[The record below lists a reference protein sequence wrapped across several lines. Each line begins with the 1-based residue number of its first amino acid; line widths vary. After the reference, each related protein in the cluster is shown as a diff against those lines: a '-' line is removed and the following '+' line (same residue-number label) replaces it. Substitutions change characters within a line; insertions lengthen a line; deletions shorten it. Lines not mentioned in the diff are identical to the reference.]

1 MAVIGLDCSIEL
13 VLAVAGA
20 EGALQSG
27 GSKIVKELVK
37 RPVLAFDSHFYCS
50 IVCLPRALAASW
62 TAAS

>member
-1 MAVIGLDCSIEL
+1 MAVIGPDCSIEL

-27 GSKIVKELVK
+27 GSKMVKELVK
-37 RPVLAFDSHFYCS
+37 RPVLGYDSHFYCS
-50 IVCLPRALAASW
+50 NVCLPRALAASW

>member
-1 MAVIGLDCSIEL
+1 MAVAGPDCSIEPVL
-13 VLAVAGA
+13 VVAGA

-37 RPVLAFDSHFYCS
+37 RPVLAFNSRFYCS
-50 IVCLPRALAASW
+50 NVCLQRALAASW